1 LDGARPGRTLDGV
14 NLQQLRYFV
23 AVVDAGSFTAAAR
36 RLYVT
41 QPSLSQQ
48 LRALEAE
55 LGGEL
60 VTRLQRG
67 LAITP
72 AGEAFLPRARAALRA
87 ADDAA
92 ALARRAIAEG
102 PGNLCLAVT
111 PAVPPAL
118 VAAALARWAG
128 AGDERVA
135 RWHDYPTQQRVE
147 EKARAGVGTVALGV
161 RPPAWEG
168 PLVSLGHD
176 ELVVC
181 LPAGHALA
189 GADGP
194 VALGLLAGEA
204 WIGIER
210 EDAERDMVGAAFASA
225 GFLPRELY
233 ECSGSGPAL
242 RLVEAGLG
250 VALVARSAVPVG
262 AGVAVAALEDPPR
275 RELAAFTDRPWSPT
289 ALEFLAA
296 LVTEA
301 AAPLASRAPVLPAPG

>member
-1 LDGARPGRTLDGV
+1 V

-36 RLYVT
+36 RLHVT

-60 VTRLQRG
+60 VTRLPRG
-67 LAITP
+67 LRLTP
-72 AGEAFLPRARAALRA
+72 AGEAFLPRARSALRA

-102 PGNLCLAVT
+102 PGNLCLAVS
-111 PAVPPAL
+111 PAIPPPL
-118 VAAALARWAG
+118 VAAALAGWAG
-128 AGDERVA
+128 AGPDRVA
-135 RWHDYPTQQRVE
+135 RWHDYPTQERVQ
-147 EKARAGVGTVALGV
+147 EKAQAGAGTVALGT
-161 RPPAWEG
+161 RPAAWDG
-168 PLVSLGHD
+168 PLVPLGHD
-176 ELVVC
+176 ELVACV
-181 LPAGHALA
+181 PAGHALA

-194 VALGLLAGEA
+194 VALGALAGEA
-204 WIGIER
+204 WIGIAR
-210 EDAERDMVGAAFASA
+210 EPAERDLAGAAFAAA

-233 ECSGSGPAL
+233 ECSGASAAL
-242 RLVEAGLG
+242 RLVAAGLG
-250 VALVARSAVPVG
+250 TAVVPRSAVPDDP
-262 AGVAVAALEDPPR
+262 ALAVVELEDPPG
-275 RELAAFTDRPWSPT
+275 RELAAFTDRPWTPT

-301 AAPLASRAPVLPAPG
+301 AAPHALRAPVLAPPR